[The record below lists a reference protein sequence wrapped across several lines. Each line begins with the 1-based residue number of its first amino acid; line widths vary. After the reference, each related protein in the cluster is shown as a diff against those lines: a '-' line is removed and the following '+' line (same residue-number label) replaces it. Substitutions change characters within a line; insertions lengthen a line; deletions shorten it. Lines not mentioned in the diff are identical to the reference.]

1 MSETF
6 VEEIPAEVFDEG
18 VYVHHA
24 DGHFSPKLGLRLG
37 LASYYRTHMGLRDA
51 DYTIIDPVCLCLVH
65 LSLLIVEHAN
75 GFQFSGLPGAQI
87 AVDITLRR
95 KSIVLDP
102 QKNRFIQPRFLEG
115 TMRIW
120 VWLLHSTD
128 TMSKK
133 LLRVWLV
140 CIFQSLLN

>member
-1 MSETF
+1 MSGEKIMSETF
-6 VEEIPAEVFDEG
+6 VEGIPAEVFDEG

-51 DYTIIDPVCLCLVH
+51 DYAIIDPLCLCLVH
-65 LSLLIVEHAN
+65 LSLLSVEHAN
-75 GFQFSGLPGAQI
+75 GFQFSGLSRALRLLW
-87 AVDITLRR
+87 TSRFRR

-102 QKNRFIQPRFLEG
+102 KKNRFIQPRFLEG

-128 TMSKK
+128 VVSKK
-133 LLRVWLV
+133 LLRVWLG
-140 CIFQSLLN
+140 